1 MPLPQLHQE
10 DGRGPAL
17 LFPSIPLPR
26 SPSTPPN
33 SSPHSPHAQDWWSP
47 LTQTLPKCP
56 LALQIGIRPEVVR
69 VSKEYPGCG
78 PTGFLTQGDV
88 PATNASRLVS
98 FALTRRFLGRFR
110 TDSKRWRTY
119 PRLHEGRSGIL
130 YVVSALVM
138 SYFAGAGERGTS
150 QATG

>member
-1 MPLPQLHQE
+1 MSAKNILVAV
-10 DGRGPAL
+10 R
-17 LFPSIPLPR
+17 
-26 SPSTPPN
+26 
-33 SSPHSPHAQDWWSP
+33 
-47 LTQTLPKCP
+47 
-56 LALQIGIRPEVVR
+56 R
-69 VSKEYPGCG
+69 VSLHRAMY
-78 PTGFLTQGDV
+78 

>member
-47 LTQTLPKCP
+47 LTQTLPKRP

-88 PATNASRLVS
+88 PRHERLPLGLIRLDQTLLGTLQDGFQAVEDLPPS
-98 FALTRRFLGRFR
+98 TR
-110 TDSKRWRTY
+110 
-119 PRLHEGRSGIL
+119 GRSGIL